1 MNYYYDVV
9 LNFSDINILFYEWN
23 KFDNLE
29 LYKRVPIIQVNSKT
43 LNDFINN
50 NVVVDEN
57 FLEMIKD
64 KAKKK
69 GDCPSY
75 IAIFADRNGSIALEF
90 DENGNSLYRSF
101 LDIDDDLNISE
112 FLYTVDIM
120 KVSYEIKDEIKYND
134 CLRMEDEIKLL
145 IKTEINSLHKKKDFV
160 KLKYLYMEWFNKVP
174 YDNEKI
180 YDYMINKLNDK
191 VGIEEKRIYDLIK
204 LSYNKV

>member
-1 MNYYYDVV
+1 M
-9 LNFSDINILFYEWN
+9 LFYEWN

-43 LNDFINN
+43 LKDFINY
-50 NVVVDEN
+50 NVVVDKN
-57 FLEMIKD
+57 FLEIIKD

-90 DENGNSLYRSF
+90 DEKGNSLYRSF

-120 KVSYEIKDEIKYND
+120 KVSYEIKDEIKYNAS
-134 CLRMEDEIKLL
+134 LRMEDEIKLL
-145 IKTEINSLHKKKDFV
+145 IKTEVNSLYKKKDFV

-174 YDNEKI
+174 YDNEQI
-180 YDYMINKLNDK
+180 YDYMVNKLNDR

>member
-9 LNFSDINILFYEWN
+9 LNFFDTNMLFYEWN

-43 LNDFINN
+43 LKDFINN
-50 NVVVDEN
+50 NVVVDKN
-57 FLEMIKD
+57 FLEIIKD

-90 DENGNSLYRSF
+90 DEKGNSLYRSF

-134 CLRMEDEIKLL
+134 SLRMEDEIKLL
-145 IKTEINSLHKKKDFV
+145 IKTEVNSLYKKKDFV

-174 YDNEKI
+174 YDNEQI

>member
-9 LNFSDINILFYEWN
+9 LNFFDTNMLFYEWN

-43 LNDFINN
+43 LKDFINN
-50 NVVVDEN
+50 NVVVDKN
-57 FLEMIKD
+57 FLEIIKD

-90 DENGNSLYRSF
+90 DEKGNTLYRSF

-134 CLRMEDEIKLL
+134 SLRMEEEIKLL
-145 IKTEINSLHKKKDFV
+145 IKTEVNSLYKKKDFV

-174 YDNEKI
+174 YDNEQI
-180 YDYMINKLNDK
+180 YDYMVNKLNDR

>member
-90 DENGNSLYRSF
+90 DEKGKSLYRSF

>member
-9 LNFSDINILFYEWN
+9 LNFFDTNMLFYEWN

-43 LNDFINN
+43 LKDFINN
-50 NVVVDEN
+50 NVVVDKN
-57 FLEMIKD
+57 FLEIIKD

-90 DENGNSLYRSF
+90 DEKGNTLYRSF

-134 CLRMEDEIKLL
+134 SLRMEEEIKLL
-145 IKTEINSLHKKKDFV
+145 IKTEVNSLYKKKDFV

-174 YDNEKI
+174 YDNEQI
-180 YDYMINKLNDK
+180 YDYMVNKLNDK

>member
-9 LNFSDINILFYEWN
+9 LNFFDINMLFYEWN

-145 IKTEINSLHKKKDFV
+145 IKTEINSLYKKKGFV